1 MRRSDLNRF
10 WKITFYGLLAFFLLS
25 LGSQLYEYMNVN
37 LITDIHLAATWD
49 QAKKTLGWYTLVFLA
64 MNLIAYK
71 IEIYDTSK
79 NQIVN
84 GIVACSVLVLLYYS
98 LSHLL
103 LPYLFFAQ
111 MGRLDLFL
119 VP

>member
-1 MRRSDLNRF
+1 MDKF

-25 LGSQLYEYMNVN
+25 LGSQLYEYTNVK
-37 LITDIHLAATWD
+37 LITEIHLDATWE
-49 QAKKTLGWYTLVFLA
+49 QARKTLGWYTLVFLA

-79 NQIVN
+79 NQMVN

-103 LPYLFFAQ
+103 LPYLFFAHL
-111 MGRLDLFL
+111 GRLDLFL
-119 VP
+119 NS